1 MPEGTPRMC
10 SINPWIRFPAEK
22 TSAPPCSLHRLA
34 AGLTRMWPIARGTL
48 FVAVSPSDYQVV
60 SSHVTSGMRGMAR
73 EYWEQSQVHLAS
85 LRPNNLVAASAPN
98 IADLNEYRAP
108 KQRGQLGEVE
118 Q

>member
-1 MPEGTPRMC
+1 
-10 SINPWIRFPAEK
+10 
-22 TSAPPCSLHRLA
+22 
-34 AGLTRMWPIARGTL
+34 
-48 FVAVSPSDYQVV
+48 
-60 SSHVTSGMRGMAR
+60 MAR